1 LAPIVPAS
9 TSPTQAAPRAG
20 IARLARV
27 LQLDRGRIRSLL
39 LIAGVL
45 VGRPTW
51 TSLAIAYA
59 VIVPGAALHLW
70 TKGCLRFSGVTTS
83 GPYRFV
89 RNPFYLA
96 TLLVDAGLCVVTA
109 EPWIAAAYAPLWAV
123 VYGLT
128 IRGEERDLTELFGE
142 SYTAY
147 RARVPRLFPW
157 KGRVAGLPE
166 SPGFSWS
173 HPQLVAGIEYA
184 RLVRTFMSPLLVVVG
199 AALVARQRWFF
210 RDAGPGDVACMAALV
225 VLFVADRLLVARSR
239 RRKAA
244 LSEAT
249 TTGTAARP

>member
-1 LAPIVPAS
+1 VSGELPAR
-9 TSPTQAAPRAG
+9 PRSG
-20 IARLARV
+20 IARVARV
-27 LQLDRGRIRSLL
+27 LQLDRGRIRSLM
-39 LIAGVL
+39 LIAGVAF
-45 VGRPTW
+45 GSPTW
-51 TSLAIAYA
+51 TSLAIGYA
-59 VIVPGAALHLW
+59 VILPGAALHLW
-70 TKGCLRFSGVTTS
+70 TKGCLRFAGVTTS

-109 EPWIAAAYAPLWAV
+109 EPWIAAVYAPLWAV

-157 KGRVAGLPE
+157 KGRATGLAE

-199 AALVARQRWFF
+199 AGLVMRRSEFF
-210 RDAGPGDVACMAALV
+210 SAATAGDVACMAALAA
-225 VLFVADRLLVARSR
+225 LFVVDRLLVLRSR
-239 RRKAA
+239 RRKTA
-244 LSEAT
+244 LSAAT
-249 TTGTAARP
+249 PSGTPARP